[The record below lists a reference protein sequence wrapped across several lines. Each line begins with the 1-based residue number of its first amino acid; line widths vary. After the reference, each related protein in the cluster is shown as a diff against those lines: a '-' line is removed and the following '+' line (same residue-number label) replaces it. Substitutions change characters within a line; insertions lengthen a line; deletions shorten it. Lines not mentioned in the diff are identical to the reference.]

1 MSKRGFDGATVDR
14 GGSVGTGGGF
24 EEAPADGEKLALPVV
39 RGLPL
44 LLLPHH
50 VEIIWQAH
58 DIEAAMAR
66 AATRAHLREGSQKTG
81 ATVATAA
88 TLAEREVSNSGVAA
102 SADAK
107 TGQNPT
113 DSAPGRTHTIGLHA
127 ATGQIQRSAA
137 GGSVSGKKSSVNS
150 SHTRDSVAKGGK
162 DGGSA
167 SAGSKLQGSTPAGGV
182 AGPGG
187 GVGRNGKLRPGSLVT
202 TQNSETDRA
211 VMRDAGIRNCV
222 EETCRILR
230 LGPEGRRKQAV
241 VDFHL
246 FSLLFA
252 REARLCSAKAAIFV
266 SIMGV
271 TLSQIETVA
280 KAVSFQAVSNNRR
293 TTNEAFAEVQ
303 GRRL

>member
-14 GGSVGTGGGF
+14 GGSIGTGGGF
-24 EEAPADGEKLALPVV
+24 EEAPGGGEKLALPVV

-58 DIEAAMAR
+58 DIETATAR
-66 AATRAHLREGSQKTG
+66 AATGAHLREGSQKTG
-81 ATVATAA
+81 ASVATAA
-88 TLAEREVSNSGVAA
+88 TLADREASYSGVAA

-113 DSAPGRTHTIGLHA
+113 DSAPGQKHTIGLHG
-127 ATGQIQRSAA
+127 ATGQVQRSTA
-137 GGSVSGKKSSVNS
+137 GGSTSGKKSSVNS

-162 DGGSA
+162 DGCSA
-167 SAGSKLQGSTPAGGV
+167 SGGSKLQGSTPAGGV
-182 AGPGG
+182 AGPA
-187 GVGRNGKLRPGSLVT
+187 GVCRNGKLRPGSLVT
-202 TQNSETDRA
+202 TQNSEADRA
-211 VMRDAGIRNCV
+211 MVRDAGIRSCV

-280 KAVSFQAVSNNRR
+280 KAVSFQAVSNSRR
-293 TTNEAFAEVQ
+293 TTNEAFAKVH